1 MLFQGGGIL
10 TYLTYSMIGWACL
23 IILMVLILWSIVD
36 SWEEVAEDKPISPCP
51 ESQEDNEQGD
61 AITRLDLPLNGC

>member
-1 MLFQGGGIL
+1 MFFQGGGI
-10 TYLTYSMIGWACL
+10 LTYSMIGWACL
-23 IILMVLILWSIVD
+23 ILVVPILWSIVAL
-36 SWEEVAEDKPISPCP
+36 WEKVAEDKLIPSCP